1 MRSSTLSTTTLPKRI
16 SRPSSRGWLNAKWK
30 KIERWVGLSQAMEI
44 TEDRI
49 LSGLKMSIKTTKRLS
64 SDQLFMRV
72 TVLRQVNYFWAT
84 KIVII
89 SNN

>member
-1 MRSSTLSTTTLPKRI
+1 M
-16 SRPSSRGWLNAKWK
+16 NAKWK

-64 SDQLFMRV
+64 SDRLFMRV
-72 TVLRQVNYFWAT
+72 TVLRQVNYFRTT